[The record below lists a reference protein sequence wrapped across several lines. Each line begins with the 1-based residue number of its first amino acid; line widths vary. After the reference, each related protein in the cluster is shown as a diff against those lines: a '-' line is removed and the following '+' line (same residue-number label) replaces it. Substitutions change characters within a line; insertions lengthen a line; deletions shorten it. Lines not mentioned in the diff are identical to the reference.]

1 MLWSLSKVKYSYAT
15 PHDNRHFLIL
25 SNANQDT
32 RLACANDVEMDFTEG
47 FTAGLRGVTG
57 M

>member
-1 MLWSLSKVKYSYAT
+1 MLWSPSKVKYSYAT
-15 PHDNRHFLIL
+15 PMTTAIL

-32 RLACANDVEMDFTEG
+32 RLACANDVEMDLTEE
-47 FTAGLRGVTG
+47 FTAALRGVTG